1 MSHLDMQLKVRLPQD
16 MHSLIK
22 RVSKEN
28 NRTMNAEIVHRLQ
41 GNGLDAFTTEAL
53 IQELSR
59 RLGGLT
65 ITQP

>member
-1 MSHLDMQLKVRLPQD
+1 MARGDPTTYLKIPE
-16 MHSLIK
+16 SLK
-22 RVSKEN
+22 SELLVAAAAHRRSL
-28 NRTMNAEIVHRLQ
+28 TAEIVHRLQ
-41 GNGLDAFTTEAL
+41 GRGLDTFTTEAL